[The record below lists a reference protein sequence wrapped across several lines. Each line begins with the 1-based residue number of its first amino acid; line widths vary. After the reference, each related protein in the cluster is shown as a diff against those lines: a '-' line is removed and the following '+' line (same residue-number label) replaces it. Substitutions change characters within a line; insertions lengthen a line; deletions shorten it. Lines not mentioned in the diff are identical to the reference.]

1 MRKLYLV
8 LSTQLKRQDYF
19 LQHLKKMGARLMERP
34 EEAEGILVIGGDGA
48 MLRAIHTFYKLEIPF
63 LGLNFGHIGF
73 LMNKPKDATIK
84 EILAGDVDYVSNRLL
99 QADLYN
105 RLGRIGRR
113 FAFNDFYFERSSTA
127 ATNVKVAIDG
137 IERLKSL
144 ICDGIIVA
152 SAAGS
157 TAYNASAGGVV
168 LPIDSSSMV
177 LTGISPYLFNYWKTS
192 QLSGDSK
199 IELTAL
205 NISLRPVRFI
215 ADGIEIPEI
224 TKAIIKYSGKKVK
237 IGFTQSENFK
247 EKTLNIQFLRRRGK
261 V

>member
-1 MRKLYLV
+1 MRKLYVV
-8 LSTQLKRQDYF
+8 LSMMLKRQDYF
-19 LQHLKKMGARLMERP
+19 LQYLKKMGAQLMESP
-34 EEAEGILVIGGDGA
+34 EEAEGILVMGGDGA
-48 MLRAIHTFYKLEIPF
+48 MLRAIHTFYELEIPF

-73 LMNKPKDATIK
+73 LMNKPEDVIIK

-105 RLGRIGRR
+105 RLGDVGRR

-127 ATNVKVAIDG
+127 AANVKVAIDG

-168 LPIDSSSMV
+168 LPIDSNSMV

-192 QLSGDSK
+192 QLSGDSRV
-199 IELTAL
+199 ELTSL
-205 NISLRPVRFI
+205 NISVRPVRFI
-215 ADGIEIPEI
+215 ADGMEIPDV
-224 TKAIIKYSGKKVK
+224 TKAIIKYSEKKVK
-237 IGFTQSENFK
+237 IGFAKSENFK
-247 EKTLNIQFLRRRGK
+247 EKTLNIQFLKRRGEI
-261 V
+261 